1 MYWKTPNS
9 HRREELS
16 NDPSKGEPKTV
27 LILFEDEPGIEINN
41 VTRTYRRKPAAQG
54 HASPLTTLQEL
65 ASYKKLAKQ
74 SLGTK
79 TIKNVACEGYEIP
92 LREIDQSIGEGTM
105 TIWIDESTH
114 LPVEYALKVYSDGE
128 EREMRF
134 SNFVWNPQLD
144 PELFTTD
151 APAGFKNTSQ
161 ESKSVSEQTKRIVE
175 ALSFYSKLSGG
186 KYPQVKVVYGDVIRD
201 KLMELAGFEGRDRS
215 EYLEDDNYRLL
226 LESGFGFAMMN
237 EIMRN
242 NPEASYHGLTVT
254 PDDEDKELFRWKLDD
269 GGYQVIYGDLRT
281 VRE

>member
-1 MYWKTPNS
+1 
-9 HRREELS
+9 
-16 NDPSKGEPKTV
+16 
-27 LILFEDEPGIEINN
+27 
-41 VTRTYRRKPAAQG
+41 
-54 HASPLTTLQEL
+54 
-65 ASYKKLAKQ
+65 LAKQ